1 MEIVRTREEIYH
13 YLIQPSHLFLK
24 QVIDIAETKNYILIM
39 DVRKTKKRIIPD
51 MIISKFEDRINY
63 LRQYSCNCKDY
74 DGVNYL
80 LIPKVNITATKVNF
94 NKADV

>member
-24 QVIDIAETKNYILIM
+24 QVIVIAETKNYILVM
-39 DVRKTKKRIIPD
+39 DVRKTNKRIIPD
-51 MIISKFEDRINY
+51 TIISKFEERLNY
-63 LRQYSCNCKDY
+63 LRQYSCNCEDY

-80 LIPKVNITATKVNF
+80 LLPKVNSNCYQSEF
-94 NKADV
+94 